1 MLARGLRGVAIYRRN
16 WTTTGSLRAL
26 TAEIRRAAKG
36 PVLIGI
42 DQEGGT
48 RFSLPPPF
56 AERIPPEELGR
67 KNDLKLIEN
76 QARAMGAELRA
87 VGVNLDFAPM
97 LDLHVN
103 PESPVTQ
110 VRSFGA
116 DPKKAGACGR
126 AFIRGMRRAGIL
138 TCAKHFPG
146 HGDATVD
153 PHEDLPR
160 FDGTR
165 ALLAKRDLV
174 PFHAAVR
181 ASVPLVMTAHILLPR
196 VDAKRPAS
204 LSRVVLHGL
213 LREKLGFRGVIL
225 ADDLGMG
232 AISRRFGAGDAAVE
246 SLRAGCDMVMLCHDW
261 ALVRPAIDAIADGYR
276 SGAFDASA
284 WRATDARLGR
294 LLRR

>member
-1 MLARGLRGVAIYRRN
+1 
-16 WTTTGSLRAL
+16 
-26 TAEIRRAAKG
+26 
-36 PVLIGI
+36 
-42 DQEGGT
+42 
-48 RFSLPPPF
+48 
-56 AERIPPEELGR
+56 LGR

-110 VRSFGA
+110 VRNFGA